1 MKKTFLF
8 LSGLLLLASCSSDDV
23 TNDVPALDQ
32 AQTQT
37 IAPLSTEAI
46 NGVPVKLSMGS
57 IVNVTPSTRGTG
69 SVGSIAGTAE
79 NVWQYE
85 NLYVLMTTEGNDV
98 QGVRLPS
105 MDDPD
110 QTDNDPMV
118 WARKAEGWGYVYVS
132 PDGNQYDGSFISR
145 PTDNAVRSGL
155 ANFFEDFDQGQNT
168 KIKYYHPQATCQF
181 YAFHIDDA
189 TDNGYDTPVLTFDDE
204 NGRITTPFVIDG
216 TQDLMTGMATNYMP
230 VYNVDGVPSSG
241 FKYPFFSAA
250 VARHPS
256 HATQPVITMEHQT
269 VRLTFEIVPGAV
281 VNNNDFYV
289 DAIGVYSQS
298 QGTLVAAVR
307 DITKKP
313 YLTWDETQEPVLLNL
328 MDASTEVPTLDG
340 AKNQRQMQPLTPR
353 QIIFDGSTDGSNN
366 ITDLDGALFV
376 RPQSSYGMKVIVRE
390 VINGQ
395 PVSSPNDLIV
405 NLPALPEGKT
415 DYKGMSYKV
424 KFYVYPHE
432 AIRAEVELQGWEDGG
447 VIDNVGVDPG
457 LN

>member
-1 MKKTFLF
+1 
-8 LSGLLLLASCSSDDV
+8 
-23 TNDVPALDQ
+23 
-32 AQTQT
+32 
-37 IAPLSTEAI
+37 
-46 NGVPVKLSMGS
+46 
-57 IVNVTPSTRGTG
+57 
-69 SVGSIAGTAE
+69 
-79 NVWQYE
+79 
-85 NLYVLMTTEGNDV
+85 
-98 QGVRLPS
+98 
-105 MDDPD
+105 
-110 QTDNDPMV
+110 
-118 WARKAEGWGYVYVS
+118 
-132 PDGNQYDGSFISR
+132 
-145 PTDNAVRSGL
+145 
-155 ANFFEDFDQGQNT
+155 
-168 KIKYYHPQATCQF
+168 
-181 YAFHIDDA
+181 
-189 TDNGYDTPVLTFDDE
+189 
-204 NGRITTPFVIDG
+204 
-216 TQDLMTGMATNYMP
+216 MTGMAQNYMK
-230 VYNVDGVPSSG
+230 VYNTPGDPSSG
-241 FKYPFFSAA
+241 YKYPFFAAA

-256 HATQPVITMEHQT
+256 HAEQPIITMEHQT